1 MNRVELM
8 QTRQALRSR
17 LNDMERI
24 VMSCEHC
31 EHLTTAG
38 LCGLFDERPPAD
50 ALRSDI
56 GCESWKYDEI
66 PF

>member
-1 MNRVELM
+1 
-8 QTRQALRSR
+8 
-17 LNDMERI
+17 MERI

-38 LCGLFDERPPAD
+38 LCGLFDERPPEEAM
-50 ALRSDI
+50 RSDI
-56 GCESWKYDEI
+56 GCESWKYDDI